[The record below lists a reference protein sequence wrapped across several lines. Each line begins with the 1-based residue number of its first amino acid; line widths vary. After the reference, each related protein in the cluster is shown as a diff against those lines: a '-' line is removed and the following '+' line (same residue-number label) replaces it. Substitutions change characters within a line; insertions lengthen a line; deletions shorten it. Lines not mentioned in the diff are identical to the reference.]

1 MALNALQQS
10 RVAFHLDFVSPSSLL
25 ALDRDIATILLSP
38 EQELAVIGQ
47 DPAPVGSEL
56 EFEGEYLCTTTS
68 ALGRVEVAYR
78 QLSPDIIGDSLLV
91 KQAGKVTLRS
101 DELSARQALYDR
113 QVEQLAQL
121 IGAAK
126 MRVERVGFVSVS
138 F

>member
-10 RVAFHLDFVSPSSLL
+10 RVAFHLDFVSPSNLL

-38 EQELAVIGQ
+38 EQELAVVGQ

-68 ALGRVEVAYR
+68 ALGRVETAYR
-78 QLSPDIIGDSLLV
+78 QLSPDVIGDSLLV

-101 DELSARQALYDR
+101 DELSARQALYNR

-126 MRVERVGFVSVS
+126 MGVERVGFVSEC

>member
-10 RVAFHLDFVSPSSLL
+10 RVAFHLDFVSPSNLL

-38 EQELAVIGQ
+38 EQQLAVVGQ
-47 DPAPVGSEL
+47 DPAPVGSEF
-56 EFEGEYLCTTTS
+56 EFEGEYLCTKTS
-68 ALGRVEVAYR
+68 ALGRCELAYS
-78 QLSPDIIGDSLLV
+78 QLSPEVIGDSLLV

-101 DELSARQALYDR
+101 DELSARQALYNR
-113 QVEQLAQL
+113 QVEQLAQV

-126 MRVERVGFVSVS
+126 IGINRVGFAGEC